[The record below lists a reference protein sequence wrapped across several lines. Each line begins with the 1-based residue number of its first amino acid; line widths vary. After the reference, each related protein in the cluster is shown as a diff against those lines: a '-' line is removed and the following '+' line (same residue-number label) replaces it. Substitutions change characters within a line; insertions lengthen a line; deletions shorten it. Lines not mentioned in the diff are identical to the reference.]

1 MMHYKTFLISC
12 LCIMTAFVLVKM
24 IPSGQNVE
32 VIEKKLD
39 KLPYRIGNYTGVDMK
54 LEDGVVKELDTDV
67 YIFRRY
73 LKEQDEEIT
82 LYIGYYG
89 TRKGGRTGHVPEA
102 CYPAVGWGILD
113 ESRVKVPVLFD
124 GKDRMITINSL
135 KVKKGNTTGLVYHW
149 YQSSGDKVLSS
160 GVAQNLQRFKT
171 KILYNRD
178 DGAFIRVSAPVTQSL
193 SYTKNG
199 LDSFIKKLYP
209 LIVKYWPE
217 EKEI

>member
-1 MMHYKTFLISC
+1 
-12 LCIMTAFVLVKM
+12 M

-32 VIEKKLD
+32 VIEKNLD
-39 KLPYRIGNYTGVDMK
+39 KLPYRIGNYIGMDMK
-54 LEDGVVKELDTDV
+54 MEDGVVKELDTDV

-73 LKEQDEEIT
+73 VKEQDEEIT

-89 TRKGGRTGHVPEA
+89 TRKGGRTGHNPNA
-102 CYPAVGWGILD
+102 CYPGGGWAIID
-113 ESRVKVPVLFD
+113 ESRAKVPVLFD
-124 GKDRMITINSL
+124 GKDRMITVNLL
-135 KVKKGNTTGLVYHW
+135 KVKKGNITQLVCHW

-160 GVAQNLQRFKT
+160 GIGQNLQRFKT

-193 SYTKNG
+193 SYSKNR

-217 EKEI
+217 ENEI